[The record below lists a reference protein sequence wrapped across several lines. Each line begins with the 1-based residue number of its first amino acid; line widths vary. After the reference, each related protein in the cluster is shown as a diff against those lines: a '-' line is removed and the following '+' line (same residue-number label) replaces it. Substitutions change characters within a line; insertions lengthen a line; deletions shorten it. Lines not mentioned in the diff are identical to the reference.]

1 MKYLK
6 RNTLIGMTSTFFEI
20 LRPGI
25 NTTIQDNGRN
35 HMYHEGITV
44 SGAIDQRNY
53 KLSNKLVDNH
63 LNEAVIEFAYQGPL
77 LKLKNSKIN
86 FSITG
91 DVIFKIIRKNL
102 KVEDGK
108 CYKNYVLEK
117 EDQLDI
123 ISTKNTAYGYL
134 SVNGGFQLEKIWNSY
149 SINTKANIGPNNG
162 KKYSIE
168 DKIFIKN
175 KNFQE
180 IKEIDLIYSE
190 LSDNIIRVIK
200 GTNFDFFSTE
210 AKKNFFNQEFSVT
223 KLADRMGIRLSGH
236 KLENIIS
243 TNIKSEG
250 LTKGVVQVPADG
262 DPIIMLSDHGTIGGY
277 PKIGVVISADL
288 DRVGQLTPGSTVKFK
303 EVSLEEA
310 ENIFKAYN
318 DGTNKYINECN

>member
-1 MKYLK
+1 MSNVY
-6 RNTLIGMTSTFFEI
+6 FEI

-25 NTTIQDNGRN
+25 NTTIQDSGRN
-35 HMYHEGITV
+35 HMYHEGIAV

-53 KLSNKLVDNH
+53 KLSNKLVSNNLD
-63 LNEAVIEFAYQGPL
+63 EAVIEFAYQGPL
-77 LKLKNSKIN
+77 LKLKNNKIN

-91 DVIFKIIRKNL
+91 DVIFNIIRKNL
-102 KVEDGK
+102 KVENGK
-108 CYKNYVLEK
+108 CYKNYILEE

-134 SVNGGFQLEKIWNSY
+134 SVNGGFQIEKFWNSY
-149 SINTKANIGPNNG
+149 SINTKANIGPNKG

-175 KNFQE
+175 SNLKK
-180 IKEIDLIYSE
+180 IKQIELNYSE
-190 LSDNIIRVIK
+190 SSDNIIRVIK
-200 GTNFDFFSTE
+200 GTNFDYFSTE
-210 AKKNFFNQEFSVT
+210 VQHKFFNKEFSVT
-223 KLADRMGIRLSGH
+223 KLADRMGIRLSGY
-236 KLENIIS
+236 KIKNIVN

-250 LTKGVVQVPADG
+250 LVRGVIQVPADG

-288 DRVGQLTPGSTVKFK
+288 DRVGQLTPGSTVNFK

-310 ENIFKAYN
+310 QNIFKAYTE
-318 DGTNKYINECN
+318 DTNKYLNENN

>member
-1 MKYLK
+1 MSNAY
-6 RNTLIGMTSTFFEI
+6 FEI

-35 HMYHEGITV
+35 YMYHLGITV

-53 KLSNKLVDNH
+53 RLSNKLVNND
-63 LNEAVIEFAYQGPL
+63 LNKAVIEFAYQGPL
-77 LKLKNSKIN
+77 LKLKNGKIN

-91 DVIFKIIRKNL
+91 DVLFKIIKPNS
-102 KVEDGK
+102 KVEDGV
-108 CYKNYVLEK
+108 CYKNYILED
-117 EDQLDI
+117 EDQIDI

-134 SVNGGFQLEKIWNSY
+134 SINGGFELEKVWNSY
-149 SINTKANIGPNNG
+149 STNTKANVGSNNG

-175 KNFQE
+175 SNLQISKE
-180 IKEIDLIYSE
+180 IKINYNNF
-190 LSDNIIRVIK
+190 SDNIIRVIK
-200 GTNFDFFSTE
+200 GTNFDYFSNE
-210 AKKNFFNQEFSVT
+210 AQNSFFNKEFSVS

-236 KLENIIS
+236 NLENIIN

-250 LTKGVVQVPADG
+250 LVRGTIQVPADG
-262 DPIIMLSDHGTIGGY
+262 NPIIMLSDHGTIGGY

-288 DRVGQLTPGSTVKFK
+288 DRVGQLTSGSAINFK

-310 ENIFKAYN
+310 QNIFKAYTN
-318 DGTNKYINECN
+318 DTSKYLNECN

>member
-1 MKYLK
+1 MSNKY
-6 RNTLIGMTSTFFEI
+6 FEI

-25 NTTIQDNGRN
+25 NTTIQDSGRN
-35 HMYHEGITV
+35 HMYHEGIAV
-44 SGAIDQRNY
+44 SGAVDQRNY
-53 KLSNKLVDNH
+53 KLANKLVDND

-77 LKLKNSKIN
+77 LRLKNNKIN

-102 KVEDGK
+102 KVEDGT
-108 CYKNYVLEK
+108 CYKNYILEE

-134 SVNGGFQLEKIWNSY
+134 SVNGGFKIKKLWNSY

-162 KKYSIE
+162 RKYSKE
-168 DKIFIKN
+168 DKIFLKDS
-175 KNFQE
+175 NFKKIRE
-180 IKEIDLIYSE
+180 IKLDYSE
-190 LSDNIIRVIK
+190 SVDNIIRIIK
-200 GTNFDFFSTE
+200 GTNFDYFSTK
-210 AKKNFFNQEFSVT
+210 AQNQFLNEKFSVT
-223 KLADRMGIRLSGH
+223 KLADRMGIRLNGC
-236 KLENIIS
+236 KLENIVT

-250 LTKGVVQVPADG
+250 LVRGVIQVPADG

-288 DRVGQLTPGSTVKFK
+288 DRVGQLTPGSTISFK

-310 ENIFKAYN
+310 QNIFKAYTE
-318 DGTNKYINECN
+318 DTNKYLNENNK

>member
-1 MKYLK
+1 MS
-6 RNTLIGMTSTFFEI
+6 NTYFEI

-25 NTTIQDNGRN
+25 NTTIQDSGRN
-35 HMYHEGITV
+35 HMYHVGIAV
-44 SGAIDQRNY
+44 SGVIDQRNHQ
-53 KLSNKLVDNH
+53 LSNRLVDNH

-77 LKLKNSKIN
+77 LKLKNNKIN
-86 FSITG
+86 FCITG
-91 DVIFKIIRKNL
+91 DIIFKIIRKNL
-102 KVEDGK
+102 KVEIGI
-108 CYKNYVLEK
+108 CYKNYILEE

-134 SVNGGFQLEKIWNSY
+134 SVNGGFQADKLWNSY
-149 SINTKANIGPNNG
+149 SVNTKANIGPNNG

-168 DKIFIKN
+168 DKIFIKSS
-175 KNFQE
+175 NFKK
-180 IKEIDLIYSE
+180 IKDMKLNHSE
-190 LSDNIIRVIK
+190 LSDNVIRVIK
-200 GTNFDFFSTE
+200 GTNFDFFSVK
-210 AKKNFFNQEFSVT
+210 AQDIFFNQEFSVT

-250 LTKGVVQVPADG
+250 IVRGTIQVPADG

-288 DRVGQLTPGSTVKFK
+288 DRVGQLTPGSSLNFK

-310 ENIFKAYN
+310 QNIFKAYT
-318 DGTNKYINECN
+318 DDTNKYLNENT